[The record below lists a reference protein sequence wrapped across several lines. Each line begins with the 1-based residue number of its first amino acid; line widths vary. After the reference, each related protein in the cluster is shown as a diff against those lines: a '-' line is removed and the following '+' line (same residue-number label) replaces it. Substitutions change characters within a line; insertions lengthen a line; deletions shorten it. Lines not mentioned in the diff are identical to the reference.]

1 MLAVLPLL
9 IVTGV
14 VTWIGVKEVKR
25 ISDEQITLFEEK
37 LLKSKEKALKEY
49 IDIALSAI
57 APTLNDKKLN
67 EHSAQG
73 QVKKIIDGLNYGK
86 DGYYFVYDSQGV
98 SLVHPIQRHL
108 VGKNLYPPD
117 DEQGDQTIKE
127 LLRIAAVGGG
137 FHQYSWN
144 RPSTNINEKKIAY
157 VVKLPRWDWVLGS
170 GLYLE
175 DIANEV
181 ATLRQLVDKNIQKNI
196 TAILLILVVTTLL
209 IISLMLFINIQE
221 GRLADRRLRGL
232 AKNFVSLQIKER
244 RHFSRELHDGINQLM
259 VAVKFRMELGISQI
273 NKETEATKL
282 LDNLKLG
289 LTTINETIQEV
300 RRISHALRP
309 GLLDEMGLEAA
320 LNNLLDQ
327 FQERTGI
334 SLQRKFSLGATKSLP
349 DDVEITAY
357 RVVQEALTNAERH
370 AQATQFTL
378 RLVQTSA
385 HLKLHLQDNGRGFS
399 AEANQNHGDTGM
411 GLTNMRE
418 RVELLGG
425 EFQIQ
430 STVGLGT
437 YMCVTLPY
445 NPQVI

>member
-1 MLAVLPLL
+1 MSIRLKLIMLAVLPLL

-37 LLKSKEKALKEY
+37 LLKSKERALKEY

-57 APTLNDKKLN
+57 APVLQDKKLD
-67 EHSAQG
+67 EQSAQA
-73 QVKKIIDGLNYGK
+73 QVKKIIDSLNYGK
-86 DGYYFVYDSQGV
+86 DGYYFVYDSQGM
-98 SLVHPIQRHL
+98 SLVHPIQKYL
-108 VGKNLYPPD
+108 VGKNLYSPD
-117 DEQGDQTIKE
+117 DKQGDQTIKE

-144 RPSTNINEKKIAY
+144 RPSTHLNEKKIAY
-157 VVKLPRWDWVLGS
+157 VIKLSRWGWVLGS
-170 GLYLE
+170 GLYLD

-181 ATLRQLVDKNIQKNI
+181 AVLRQQVDKNMQKNI
-196 TAILLILVVTTLL
+196 TAILLLLVTTTLL
-209 IISLMLFINIQE
+209 IILLTLFINIQE

-259 VAVKFRMELGISQI
+259 VAVKFRMELGINQI
-273 NKETEATKL
+273 NKETEATQL

-289 LTTINETIQEV
+289 LTTINEAIQEV
-300 RRISHALRP
+300 RRISQALRP

-327 FQERTGI
+327 FQERTRI
-334 SLQRKFSLGATKSLP
+334 SLKREFSLRPTEAPP
-349 DDVEITAY
+349 DDVAITAY
-357 RVVQEALTNAERH
+357 RVVQEALTNVERH

-378 RLVQTSA
+378 KVLQTSA
-385 HLKLHLQDNGRGFS
+385 HLKLHLQDNGQGFS
-399 AEANQNHGDTGM
+399 TDAKQNNGATGM

-430 STVGLGT
+430 S
-437 YMCVTLPY
+437 
-445 NPQVI
+445 